1 MNASD
6 IRAKKGWGKVMES
19 VIQKN
24 LRKEHDPLVLACS
37 PRKGGNSDLAAD
49 LMTRGLKSAGV
60 EPRLVHLRDLDL
72 LPCLGCQTCSQSAGH
87 RCVLMEKDQSEYLFQ
102 LIVASPVLFFAS
114 PIYFYHLPASFK
126 GFIDRAQR
134 YYEAKIAG
142 DPGLV
147 SLEPKR
153 AHVCLVAGR
162 PKGERLFEGSLL
174 TLRYFLWPFNA
185 TLAEPLCLP
194 GVDRPGDLDSISS
207 VKDRVV
213 RYAYE
218 AWQGSGR

>member
-1 MNASD
+1 
-6 IRAKKGWGKVMES
+6 MES
-19 VIQKN
+19 VIQN
-24 LRKEHDPLVLACS
+24 LPKEHSPLVLGCS
-37 PRKGGNSDLAAD
+37 PRKGGNSDLAAE
-49 LMTRGLKSAGV
+49 LMARGLKSAGA
-60 EPRLVHLRDLDL
+60 EPRLIHLRDLDL
-72 LPCLGCQTCSQSAGH
+72 LPCRGCQTCNQGAGH
-87 RCVLMEKDQSEYLFQ
+87 RCVLMEKDQSEMLFQ
-102 LIVASPVLFFAS
+102 LIVASPMLFFAS

-142 DPGLV
+142 DPGLE
-147 SLEPKR
+147 SLESRR

-174 TLRYFLWPFNA
+174 TLRYFLWPFNV
-185 TLAEPLCLP
+185 TLAQPLCLP
-194 GVDRPGDLDSISS
+194 GVDRSGDLASAAPA
-207 VKDRVV
+207 KDWVV

>member
-1 MNASD
+1 
-6 IRAKKGWGKVMES
+6 MES
-19 VIQKN
+19 IVQNI
-24 LRKEHDPLVLACS
+24 RKDHSPLVLACS
-37 PRKGGNSDLAAD
+37 PRKGGNSDLAGE
-49 LMTRGLKSAGV
+49 LMAGGLRSAGA
-60 EPRLVHLRDLDL
+60 EPRLIHLRDLDL
-72 LPCLGCQTCSQSAGH
+72 LPCLGCQTCAQSVGH
-87 RCVLMEKDQSEYLFQ
+87 RCVLIDKDQSEMLFQ
-102 LIVASPVLFFAS
+102 LIVASPMLFFAS

-142 DPGLV
+142 DPGLEA
-147 SLEPKR
+147 LETRR

-162 PKGERLFEGSLL
+162 PKGERLFEGALL

-185 TLAEPLCLP
+185 ALAEPLCLT
-194 GVDRPGDLDSISS
+194 GLDQPGDLEGDESC
-207 VKDRVV
+207 KDRVV